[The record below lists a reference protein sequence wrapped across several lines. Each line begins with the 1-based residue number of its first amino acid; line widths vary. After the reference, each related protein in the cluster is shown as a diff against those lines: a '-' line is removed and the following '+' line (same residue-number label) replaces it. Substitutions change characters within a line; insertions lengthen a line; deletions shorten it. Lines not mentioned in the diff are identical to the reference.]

1 MFMKT
6 GDILLFFGGDDLIDR
21 EIDHYEKSVFTH
33 AAIAINKTEIVE
45 AWWEGVRTATL
56 DGRGPYA
63 IFETITPLNPIQQ
76 TGIEM
81 YARGCVGKRYNYPG
95 IFGFLLKVWFRLKHN
110 PFGSIH
116 SLWCSQLVF
125 DVYYAIGLNLLPS
138 LDEEDITPADLAN
151 SKLLTRKGSKE

>member
-95 IFGFLLKVWFRLKHN
+95 IFGFLVREWFGLKHN

-125 DVYYAIGLNLLPS
+125 DVYRVIGLNLLPG

-151 SKLLTRKGSKE
+151 SKLLMRKGE